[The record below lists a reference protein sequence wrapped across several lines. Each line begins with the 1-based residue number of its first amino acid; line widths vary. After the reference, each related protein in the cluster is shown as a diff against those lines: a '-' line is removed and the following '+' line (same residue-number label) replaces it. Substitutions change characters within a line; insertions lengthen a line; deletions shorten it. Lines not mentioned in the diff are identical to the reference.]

1 MKLEDAKPGDVLV
14 DKDGDAVLDGPIKTL
29 FDVAEGCAVY
39 DARNAVWMKVAAD
52 RAVRFFGRP
61 CEFHKSAFAAADER
75 FGPYRPAVVRH
86 DDPVPPCAVLDGPI
100 KTLFDVAEGCA
111 VYDARNAVWMKVA
124 ADRAV
129 RFFGRPCEFH
139 KSAFAAADERFGP
152 YRPAVVRHDDP
163 VPPCAVLDGP
173 IKTLTPTELAALG
186 RKPLAPADP
195 LGWEVE

>member
-14 DKDGDAVLDGPIKTL
+14 DKDGDVWVWAHGGMVLFVLRHSEDATWRVDAHGTCVANEKWGP
-29 FDVAEGCAVY
+29 F
-39 DARNAVWMKVAAD
+39 
-52 RAVRFFGRP
+52 
-61 CEFHKSAFAAADER
+61 
-75 FGPYRPAVVRH
+75 RPATPS
-86 DDPVPPCAVLDGPI
+86 DLEGIPVEERPVLRRPDGPI